1 MGTVN
6 TDTKGVR
13 ERSSYN
19 QTITVVI
26 DTVRFISMDGY
37 VIQTTSARWV
47 QSIAALNNLIL
58 NSLVLEISQ

>member
-6 TDTKGVR
+6 TDTKRVR
-13 ERSSYN
+13 DRSSYN

-37 VIQTTSARWV
+37 WDTLYKPLQ
-47 QSIAALNNLIL
+47 QDGCKIL
-58 NSLVLEISQ
+58 PHKIISS